1 MASSEKCLLKILC
14 IHGYRQNAQSFR
26 ERTGSLRKIL
36 KKVAEFVFIT
46 APNVVPPLEG
56 ASNSGDGSQ
65 ADDQCGWWFSRQDDY
80 FDASDKTDVNKGFDK
95 TLQLLENV
103 FKEQGP
109 FDGVLGF
116 SQGATVVGFLCAL
129 KDDPGSCFQ
138 FDFAILVAGFHS
150 LSSMHDQ
157 YYSKPITC
165 PTLHVYGDTDRVI
178 PKERSLE
185 LLKYFVDPQTLNHE
199 GGHFIPA
206 SSPQKK
212 VYLEYLQSWLE
223 KKKLRQRQNTGS

>member
-1 MASSEKCLLKILC
+1 MDTGMWILC
-14 IHGYRQNAQSFR
+14 IHGYRYVDIVYPWIQNAQSFR

-178 PKERSLE
+178 PK
-185 LLKYFVDPQTLNHE
+185 
-199 GGHFIPA
+199 GHFIPA